1 MKLKW
6 FHCSHEHHDGIGKLD
21 VFILGDSTEHLFFSL
36 EFAKPF
42 ESTNFFPCKCQYGS
56 EFSKIILVWKA
67 FVTIRLKSHLFK
79 NHLNEPLQS
88 AYRQRHSC
96 ETALVHAQKD
106 VFLELDI
113 TLV

>member
-1 MKLKW
+1 MFPSVSSISKVIENVV
-6 FHCSHEHHDGIGKLD
+6 SIG
-21 VFILGDSTEHLFFSL
+21 
-36 EFAKPF
+36 
-42 ESTNFFPCKCQYGS
+42 
-56 EFSKIILVWKA
+56 
-67 FVTIRLKSHLFK
+67 LKSHLFT

-113 TLV
+113 TLM